1 MQGGE
6 PTRTHWVCGEYT
18 IVPASRQLLRA
29 GKSVDLEAKVFDL
42 IVLLVENRERA
53 LGKQEVITA
62 LWGHRPITDAALSQ
76 LLYKARR
83 ALDDDG
89 DRQAVI
95 RTVYGRGLQWMA
107 AVTTIETPQGSAVP
121 GSPLPAHGGSP
132 LPPRAIQKR
141 RRLWLALGALIL
153 IGLLSLWIV
162 PRSFAPPAPPKQRVA
177 LLPME
182 NATGDSSLDWTTR
195 GLSGLIASLLGT
207 HRDIDVVDPL
217 EAARAWTYSPSQ
229 GRDHA
234 EHMRYV
240 TGADVLVGGRLTQL
254 AGKLYQLTLQ
264 VDAHEGRAP
273 TILVLTGGDPAVLGV
288 NASARLRR
296 ALKLDAPVS
305 PPFKSTP
312 EDAYLAATFA
322 RGMDLAMHGD
332 WLNAKPYFVVLAKG
346 APDFL
351 PGRFQLAEAQAN
363 TDQPGEADAGY
374 AAVLADAQ
382 RRHLPAMAARVL
394 VAQMNQAD
402 HRHRNASALDIAAR
416 ATTAAIEAKDDT
428 LLVRALLARA
438 NIHARL
444 KQVQLALQ
452 EYAQAKALVEQGP
465 LRALEPLLH
474 NTMAYIADA
483 RGDTSAAIAAAR
495 AELAADEAL
504 GKERSSAIAS
514 FNLAYALSNSD
525 HPLEGVPLLSRT
537 WNWSSQHHDAPL
549 QIATANLLATG
560 LYDMGVYQELR
571 PVIEAATQLAQAQG
585 NAFMQARLLDLRAGG
600 EYFSGHP
607 ARALALSRQASA
619 LMGPARE
626 TQDALQTD
634 LIEAFVAIAVDPT
647 GLEAIERRVDG
658 GTGHRPDPSGTRF
671 DVAAVHALA
680 RAARGD
686 REGTQE
692 ALEAAAHR
700 PGAPRDFLH
709 ALALQIALAKHQD
722 AVAQAWLA
730 DFEPESPATT
740 ADTLRLY
747 IDWSHRRGDTAGAQ
761 HAQARLSSLR
771 AAALAALAKVPIDQP

>member
-1 MQGGE
+1 
-6 PTRTHWVCGEYT
+6 VCGEYT
-18 IVPASRQLLRA
+18 IVPACRQLLRA
-29 GKSVDLEAKVFDL
+29 GKPVDLEAKVFDL

-53 LGKQEVITA
+53 IGKQEVVAA

-95 RTVYGRGLQWMA
+95 RTVYGRGLQWIA
-107 AVTTIETPQGSAVP
+107 AVTTIDAAPDTPPP
-121 GSPLPAHGGSP
+121 GSPRPAEGDAP
-132 LPPRAIQKR
+132 LPGHPGRKP

-153 IGLLSLWIV
+153 VGLLTLWIV
-162 PRSFAPPAPPKQRVA
+162 PRSFAPPAPPKQRLA
-177 LLPME
+177 LLPIE
-182 NATGDSSLDWTTR
+182 NATGDGSLDWTTR
-195 GLSGLIASLLGT
+195 GLSGLIASLLGN
-207 HRDIDVVDPL
+207 HRDIDVIDPL

-234 EHMRYV
+234 EHVRYV

-264 VDAHEGRAP
+264 VDAHDGHAP
-273 TILVLTGGDPAVLGV
+273 TTLVLTGGDPAVLGV

-296 ALKLDAPVS
+296 ALKLDAPAAS
-305 PPFKSTP
+305 PFKSTP

-332 WLNAKPYFVVLAKG
+332 WMNAKPYFAVLAKG

-351 PGRFQLAEAQAN
+351 PGRFQLAEAQAH
-363 TDQPGEADAGY
+363 TDQPDEADAAY

-394 VAQMNQAD
+394 VAQVNQAD
-402 HRHRNASALDIAAR
+402 HRHQNAAALDLAAR
-416 ATTAAIEAKDDT
+416 ATTAALEAKDDT
-428 LLVRALLARA
+428 LLARALLARA
-438 NIHARL
+438 NVHARL
-444 KQVQLALQ
+444 AQTQLALQ
-452 EYAQAKALVEQGP
+452 EYARAKALVEQGP
-465 LRALEPLLH
+465 IHALEPLLH

-483 RGDTSAAIAAAR
+483 RGDTAAAIAAAR

-514 FNLAYALSNSD
+514 FNLAYALSSGE
-525 HPLEGVPLLSRT
+525 HPLEGVPLLART
-537 WNWSSQHHDAPL
+537 WNWSSRHHDAPL
-549 QIATANLLATG
+549 QVATANLLATV

-571 PVIEAATQLAQAQG
+571 PVMETATQLAKVQG

-607 ARALALSRQASA
+607 AVALALGRQASA
-619 LMGPARE
+619 LIDPAKE
-626 TQDALQTD
+626 PQDALQTD
-634 LIEAFVAIAVDPT
+634 LIEAFVAIAVDPA
-647 GLEAIERRVDG
+647 GLEAIERRLEAG
-658 GTGHRPDPSGTRF
+658 NGHRPDPAGMRF
-671 DVAAVHALA
+671 EQAAVHALA
-680 RAARGD
+680 CAARGD
-686 REGTQE
+686 RQGMQA
-692 ALEAAAHR
+692 ALEAAAHK
-700 PGAPRDFLH
+700 PDAPRDFLH
-709 ALALQIALAKHQD
+709 ALALQIALATGQD

-747 IDWSHRRGDTAGAQ
+747 ADWSHRRGDPAGAR
-761 HAQARLSSLR
+761 HAKARLASLR
-771 AAALAALAKVPIDQP
+771 ATALAALAKVPLAQP